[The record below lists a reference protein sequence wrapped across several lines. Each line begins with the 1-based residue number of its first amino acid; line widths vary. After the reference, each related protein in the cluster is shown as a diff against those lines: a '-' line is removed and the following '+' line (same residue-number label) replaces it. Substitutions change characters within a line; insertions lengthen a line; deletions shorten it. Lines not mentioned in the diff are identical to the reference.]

1 MSKLNFQMVLNRVSR
16 EINFIT
22 QLPIINY
29 QTEVRK
35 DAQMVIQKLKPEIEE
50 WINKLKF
57 YADEITLMKGRLS
70 EIATKNSHQDVLTKV
85 EHFQNQLIVQKN
97 NIDELVHEIKA
108 DENRL
113 EKEVNKNPIAVDHRE
128 MPSHVSEKE
137 AIDSFE
143 KNFNELRTEFK
154 LFVAK
159 WL

>member
-1 MSKLNFQMVLNRVSR
+1 MKTG
-16 EINFIT
+16 EKIYT
-22 QLPIINY
+22 QHADH
-29 QTEVRK
+29 T
-35 DAQMVIQKLKPEIEE
+35 E